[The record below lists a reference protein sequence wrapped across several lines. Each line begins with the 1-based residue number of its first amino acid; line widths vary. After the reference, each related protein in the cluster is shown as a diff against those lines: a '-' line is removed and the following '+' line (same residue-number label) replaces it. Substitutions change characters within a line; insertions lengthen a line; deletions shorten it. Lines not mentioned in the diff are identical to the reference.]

1 MPINPSHNG
10 YISKLKNGFGMRGNR
25 FQSASRKEL
34 PKRVEGLEINS
45 FG

>member
-1 MPINPSHNG
+1 M
-10 YISKLKNGFGMRGNR
+10 SKLRNGFGARGNR

-34 PKRVEGLEINS
+34 PKKNEGLEINS